1 MRKREW
7 IPVRLRQR
15 QAYRNGGL
23 VQAAEA
29 VRKAGRYG
37 DDVLVHVNKRE
48 LADMIA
54 RWGKPTINPVT
65 KIPEF
70 FLGGDF
76 FRDNPWLLP
85 LATSVIAPGIGST
98 VGGAI
103 NDSIGLG
110 LGSTGSAA
118 LGGALVN
125 GGLGY
130 LTGGGKGAL
139 YGAGIGAAMPFI
151 QGGALGSG
159 LQSLTGGGSGLSD
172 MAHGGM
178 GPDMPADVA
187 KAGTVGSG
195 GANGG
200 GGALS
205 GLGGGGL
212 GSMLPLLA
220 LASAMGGSKGGPNG
234 SGGSSPTAY
243 TTGQQQAINSANQH
257 LSQVKYDR
265 PRQRVSNEDV
275 RTAGYRGEPI
285 FFKDNHLPGYA
296 DGGDISSQ
304 PQPQQQPQEVF
315 EIVDTHTGQVVGQTA
330 DRRRAMIMRDR
341 RDNAYG
347 GYRYQ
352 VRPQGAKHGYA
363 DGGAPQPGGALSMA
377 SQEPQ
382 GYISGP
388 GDGRADKIPALLS
401 DGEYV
406 FTAEDVSLLGNGSS
420 DAGAKVLDGFRENL
434 RRHKGGALA
443 QGQISPDALPPE
455 GYLPRGH

>member
-7 IPVRLRQR
+7 IPVRIRQR
-15 QAYRNGGL
+15 AAYRNGGL

-76 FRDNPWLLP
+76 FKDNPWLLP
-85 LATSVIAPGIGST
+85 LATSVIAPSVGST
-98 VGGAI
+98 VGGFL
-103 NDSIGLG
+103 NDNVLG
-110 LGSTGSAA
+110 GALGSTGSAA

-139 YGAGIGAAMPFI
+139 YGAGIGAAMPYI
-151 QGGALGSG
+151 QGGALGST
-159 LQSLTGGGSGLSD
+159 LQGLTGGGHGYAD
-172 MAHGGM
+172 MSHGGM

-195 GANGG
+195 GSSGSGG
-200 GGALS
+200 FLS
-205 GLGGGGL
+205 GLGGGSL

-220 LASAMGGSKGGPNG
+220 LAAAAGGSKGGPNG

-243 TTGQQQAINSANQH
+243 TAGQQQAIDSNNQH

-265 PRQRVSNEDV
+265 PRNSVSNQDV
-275 RTAGYRGEPI
+275 LTAGYRGEPT
-285 FFKDNHLPGYA
+285 FFKDNKLPGYA
-296 DGGDISSQ
+296 DGGEAQ
-304 PQPQQQPQEVF
+304 PQVQQPPPEIF
-315 EIVDTHTGQVVGQTA
+315 EIVDGHTGQVVGQTA

-352 VRPQGAKHGYA
+352 VRAQGAKRGYA
-363 DGGAPQPGGALSMA
+363 DGGAPQGRGALSMA
-377 SQEPQ
+377 SHDRPL
-382 GYISGP
+382 YVRGP
-388 GDGRADKIPALLS
+388 GSGRADKIPAELS

-406 FTAEDVSLLGNGSS
+406 FTAEDVSLLGDGSS
-420 DAGAKVLDGFRENL
+420 DHGARVLDQFRENL
-434 RRHKGGALA
+434 RRHKGQALA
-443 QGQISPDALPPE
+443 QGKISPDALPPE
-455 GYLPRGH
+455 AYLPRGQH